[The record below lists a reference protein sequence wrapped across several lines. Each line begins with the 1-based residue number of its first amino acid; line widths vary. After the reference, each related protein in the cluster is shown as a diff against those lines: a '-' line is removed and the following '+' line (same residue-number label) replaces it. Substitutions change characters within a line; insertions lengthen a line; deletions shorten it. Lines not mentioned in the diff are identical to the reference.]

1 LLVST
6 YPIRS
11 DETFAEGKFGSK
23 KIEYDIIH
31 VCRKR
36 LDEPKAVSWARMRRW
51 VKDETARLK
60 ELLEH
65 SHGKE
70 LPESDLLV
78 ILRGKALEFYSR
90 HYGQVFTGD
99 GQVLGVRDALLGI
112 NLLLDDL
119 LAGKDENGKRRPP
132 DAAEP
137 ASRLF
142 LRVFQS
148 RRSMARDELHKTLR
162 GTGVSQGDIEA
173 RGWIRV
179 VGTQVHVIPIPERFQ
194 YFTAPG
200 RNRKVLKTDLDQA
213 HFLIGAA
220 TPGSG
225 VDVSDELNR
234 ATFQIKRSVDSILD
248 WYAQTDPDTGIRQA
262 AKLALDLVSHWRAK
276 PEKGPAFR
284 QMTLFEQL
292 EAEVE

>member
-1 LLVST
+1 
-6 YPIRS
+6 
-11 DETFAEGKFGSK
+11 
-23 KIEYDIIH
+23 
-31 VCRKR
+31 
-36 LDEPKAVSWARMRRW
+36 MRRW
-51 VKDETARLK
+51 VKDEAAQLK

-90 HYGQVFTGD
+90 HHGQVYTGD

-112 NLLLDDL
+112 NQLLDDL
-119 LAGKDENGKRRPP
+119 LAGKDEDGKRRPP
-132 DAAEP
+132 DSAEP

-142 LRVFQS
+142 LRLFKGRS
-148 RRSMARDELHKTLR
+148 SMARDVLHKTLR

-179 VGTQVHVIPIPERFQ
+179 VGTSVNAIPIEERFQ

-200 RNRKVLKTDLDQA
+200 RNRKVLKTDLDQS

-225 VDVSDELNR
+225 MDVTDELNR
-234 ATFQIKRSVDSILD
+234 NTFQIKKSVDPILD
-248 WYAQTDPDTGIRQA
+248 WYAQTDPDTSIQQA
-262 AKLALDLVSHWRAK
+262 AKLALDLLSHWRAK
-276 PEKGPAFR
+276 PAKGPASE

-292 EAEVE
+292 EAEVD